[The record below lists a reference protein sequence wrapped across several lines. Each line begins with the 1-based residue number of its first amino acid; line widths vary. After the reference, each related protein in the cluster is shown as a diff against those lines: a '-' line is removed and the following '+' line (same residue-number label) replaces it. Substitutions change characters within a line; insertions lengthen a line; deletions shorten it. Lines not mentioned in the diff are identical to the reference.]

1 MPIPVVRA
9 SFVDCVRA
17 TVRGQNST
25 SDFAADESRDSKT
38 QVELVHGTCWPR
50 PREAASPVRRRCH
63 SYYDISARVCV
74 QVCRLLHIM
83 TLGKWFTHRQGGIL
97 SELLRA
103 GLCDTMF
110 TVSSTLM

>member
-17 TVRGQNST
+17 TVRGPNST
-25 SDFAADESRDSKT
+25 SDFAADESRDGKT

-50 PREAASPVRRRCH
+50 PREAASSVRRRCH

-74 QVCRLLHIM
+74 RVCRLLHIM
-83 TLGKWFTHRQGGIL
+83 TLGEWFTHRHL
-97 SELLRA
+97 S
-103 GLCDTMF
+103 
-110 TVSSTLM
+110 SSSVQTAVVPCSCETD